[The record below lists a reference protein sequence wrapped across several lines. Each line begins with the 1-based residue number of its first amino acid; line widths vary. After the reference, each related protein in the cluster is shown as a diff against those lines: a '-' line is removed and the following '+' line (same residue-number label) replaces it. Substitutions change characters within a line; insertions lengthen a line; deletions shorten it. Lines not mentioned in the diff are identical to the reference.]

1 MLDYLQNM
9 RSKVRFGEVTDEAV
23 GGWSR
28 ALVKL
33 VRFGSSS
40 RYCYH
45 HFLLHTTCN
54 YTPLLSKFYAT
65 IPQNYN

>member
-28 ALVKL
+28 ELVKL
-33 VRFGSSS
+33 VRSGSSS

-54 YTPLLSKFYAT
+54 YTPPLFKFYAT